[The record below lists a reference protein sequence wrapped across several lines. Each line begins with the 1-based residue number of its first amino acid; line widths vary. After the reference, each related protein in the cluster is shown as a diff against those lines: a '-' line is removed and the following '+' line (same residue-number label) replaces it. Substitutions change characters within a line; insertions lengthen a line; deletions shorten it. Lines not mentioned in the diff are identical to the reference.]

1 MRIVDSRDLF
11 EGQDSAKAKLKEE
24 LKKQRGNAAKP
35 ASEPDLN
42 QDASEPTKELTPDL
56 IGEGYGFSKESENDW
71 VQEGVGPNGESY
83 SVSRGSDGKWTV
95 SERSGAGP
103 DNFEDRDLENFDNA
117 KEAFEFA
124 NDQGQSPNE
133 FDQDWV
139 DELMSDEG
147 ADLNQG
153 LAAPMSPID
162 FVLKDKVDES
172 KLSPANRKKY
182 AKQISDINA
191 AIFSNNRKKIND
203 LLSRAALDRDMPDD
217 VYSALAGARDAH
229 DTRKWQVENMLAGG
243 SAEELEEM
251 INDPEFAGW
260 RDRLQ
265 DAFDY
270 QTEIDEI
277 NLDQDVSVL
286 SEKQSE
292 AASGK
297 QYAFLDEFLAER
309 QLDPATEQ
317 AFRDALENKNLN
329 KAQASALIGIGRAA
343 DFKPEVDSSKPSERM
358 LNSLQG
364 YLATK
369 DLAPSEIK
377 EALDSL
383 QKDGSRDNVDALLN
397 KLRRKKDK
405 PVDLNQ
411 GASSLTKYADGSYEW
426 EDVYNN
432 INVNKG
438 PNGWEVEYTS
448 PDLDDRGGQTWSS
461 RRFNSEDEALAFAEE
476 ILKENQEDSGFARA
490 ADILTSTPDLD
501 QDAKGTLADP
511 ATDRQFDFLQ
521 SLVDSKKITDPALE
535 QAVRSAIEE
544 KNLTKGEAGAF
555 IGQLRGM
562 EDRPNARRE
571 PSAKQIASI
580 RRALQERDVTP
591 EEFNDIR
598 DKIGRG
604 LDSEVS
610 ISFDEASEILNDLKS
625 RPITNIENLLGVME
639 DDEDLD
645 GLRYILD
652 KPEYAEFRDQIL
664 ESIENLLEEMGI
676 EPDLDQDTSSGKPTQ
691 QEVSSLLDSLALEQ
705 DMDGLKA
712 LLDNPNYSEFR
723 DDIRDTIQTLRRDQG
738 TDQDFDPDI
747 DQDVDL
753 DQDATPGDTAKNSK
767 LGTVLFPHKT
777 AQVLESILDEKLK
790 RLRAE
795 GASPEQIEKL
805 SKLTSQMRSIRLR
818 DRKWGEVSPPDF
830 INFTPDEAREALSA
844 LEEYLAE
851 NPDSELAGLGGRSLQ
866 KSGES
871 FEDYNNRNKNIK
883 ENALPDLKEKLES
896 LANGSLP
903 TPKKRPPTDKQI
915 ASIRRGA
922 LERGLSEEEAAAIL
936 DRVDDLSF
944 DDASKIISDL
954 KARPITDGGID
965 NLVNNSELDV
975 LESIVDRPDYAPWKD
990 KIQSKIDEINSSPDL
1005 DQDVSRSVSRDDL
1018 ANKLAEDIDAEDI
1031 FLVDGDT
1038 IKEALK
1044 FFDEAKF
1051 TFSAGDM
1058 VKEIYEMANDLDNRD
1073 QPELAKR
1080 ARELADRMFDEML
1093 ERFGF
1098 GDAGRYENGFDPVD
1112 LDDAQDAITE
1122 EREMF
1127 FETDVDVLVQKLE
1140 DTDRYGDNRAGG
1152 AEARII
1158 ENEDGTYE
1166 ATVGYDRDSES
1177 QTFED
1182 RDEAIAWAAN
1192 KVSDYNSD
1200 VIPSSYQ
1207 EGADLSKEAA
1217 EAKTPEQAAAF
1228 ADKLDDIAD
1237 DLDGNR
1243 GDRGLARR
1251 LRESAQ
1257 NIRDA
1262 VARREAQNLAGVP
1275 DEPTTPETMDEMA
1288 TDPDL
1293 NPAGYAESVSDDLY
1307 KQFEAGQKMDPTSRM
1322 VSDKPEP
1329 GEYKSADGRVVVTV
1343 EADGDMDDGEMV
1355 DASYY
1360 SVKIDG
1366 VDVGTKG
1373 LNWSDE
1379 VAADIQ
1385 QLVEE
1390 YFSKKA

>member
-1 MRIVDSRDLF
+1 
-11 EGQDSAKAKLKEE
+11 
-24 LKKQRGNAAKP
+24 
-35 ASEPDLN
+35 
-42 QDASEPTKELTPDL
+42 
-56 IGEGYGFSKESENDW
+56 
-71 VQEGVGPNGESY
+71 
-83 SVSRGSDGKWTV
+83 
-95 SERSGAGP
+95 
-103 DNFEDRDLENFDNA
+103 
-117 KEAFEFA
+117 
-124 NDQGQSPNE
+124 
-133 FDQDWV
+133 
-139 DELMSDEG
+139 
-147 ADLNQG
+147 
-153 LAAPMSPID
+153 
-162 FVLKDKVDES
+162 
-172 KLSPANRKKY
+172 
-182 AKQISDINA
+182 
-191 AIFSNNRKKIND
+191 
-203 LLSRAALDRDMPDD
+203 
-217 VYSALAGARDAH
+217 
-229 DTRKWQVENMLAGG
+229 
-243 SAEELEEM
+243 
-251 INDPEFAGW
+251 
-260 RDRLQ
+260 
-265 DAFDY
+265 
-270 QTEIDEI
+270 
-277 NLDQDVSVL
+277 
-286 SEKQSE
+286 
-292 AASGK
+292 
-297 QYAFLDEFLAER
+297 
-309 QLDPATEQ
+309 
-317 AFRDALENKNLN
+317 
-329 KAQASALIGIGRAA
+329 
-343 DFKPEVDSSKPSERM
+343 
-358 LNSLQG
+358 
-364 YLATK
+364 
-369 DLAPSEIK
+369 
-377 EALDSL
+377 
-383 QKDGSRDNVDALLN
+383 
-397 KLRRKKDK
+397 
-405 PVDLNQ
+405 
-411 GASSLTKYADGSYEW
+411 
-426 EDVYNN
+426 
-432 INVNKG
+432 
-438 PNGWEVEYTS
+438 
-448 PDLDDRGGQTWSS
+448 
-461 RRFNSEDEALAFAEE
+461 
-476 ILKENQEDSGFARA
+476 
-490 ADILTSTPDLD
+490 
-501 QDAKGTLADP
+501 
-511 ATDRQFDFLQ
+511 
-521 SLVDSKKITDPALE
+521 
-535 QAVRSAIEE
+535 
-544 KNLTKGEAGAF
+544 
-555 IGQLRGM
+555 M

-705 DMDGLKA
+705 DVDGLKA

-738 TDQDFDPDI
+738 TDQDFDPDL

-777 AQVLESILDEKLK
+777 AQVLEGILDEKLK

-805 SKLTSQMRSIRLR
+805 SKLASQMRSIRLR

-1005 DQDVSRSVSRDDL
+1005 DQDINFRSLATDWDIDTGVLSGEEQSRYDRDITEVVTALTVGHAPSVYKLRDKVSKNSELTENVRSQLLDSINTWAEYDSEVVDLFEDFWDEDDNKSEVALRELRSLAKNDGYRPWRPLLEAEPRSQEEYNAIVDELGKELAAEGVDLNQDVPSSVSRDDL

-1098 GDAGRYENGFDPVD
+1098 GDAGRYENGLDPVD
-1112 LDDAQDAITE
+1112 LDDAQNIIRD

-1127 FETDVDVLVQKLE
+1127 FETDVEKIIDAV
-1140 DTDRYGDNRAGG
+1140 DRNGSYGDSKSGG
-1152 AEARII
+1152 ADVRVRQE
-1158 ENEDGTYE
+1158 EDGTWT
-1166 ATVGYDRDSES
+1166 AFVDYDLSDEQFTGS
-1177 QTFED
+1177 D
-1182 RDEAIAWAAN
+1182 RDEVVRQAAEAAA
-1192 KVSDYNSD
+1192 DYNSD

-1207 EGADLSKEAA
+1207 EDADLSQEAS
-1217 EAKTPEQAAAF
+1217 EARTPEQASAF
-1228 ADKLDDIAD
+1228 ADKLDAIAA
-1237 DLDGNR
+1237 DLDANR
-1243 GDRGLARR
+1243 GDPRLANN
-1251 LRESAQ
+1251 LRDSAES
-1257 NIRDA
+1257 IRDA

-1288 TDPDL
+1288 TDPDV
-1293 NPAGYAESVSDDLY
+1293 NPRGYAQYIGEDIAAKISENVSAYPAFLLPVPII
-1307 KQFEAGQKMDPTSRM
+1307 KLTIP
-1322 VSDKPEP
+1322 
-1329 GEYKSADGRVVVTV
+1329 
-1343 EADGDMDDGEMV
+1343 
-1355 DASYY
+1355 
-1360 SVKIDG
+1360 
-1366 VDVGTKG
+1366 
-1373 LNWSDE
+1373 
-1379 VAADIQ
+1379 
-1385 QLVEE
+1385 
-1390 YFSKKA
+1390 